1 MQTGP
6 CCSWWA
12 AKPGLMPMFLLG
24 PDILTPKPTLG
35 GGTERVAL
43 GERFPDCSWQD
54 ISMGQEEMCIK
65 TMVKFSH
72 KPSPSAFTSVL
83 CTSCTTSSPQ
93 QWLRRSSVYLP
104 NPQGSRW
111 RRPGASPCS
120 SKVLVRTCP
129 LPPTCL
135 GPWAGSSGTE
145 RGWGWKTPGSSTQ
158 LPRSWGTGEL
168 GHWEEG
174 VEGKSSGKMSH
185 CATEGENSL

>member
-1 MQTGP
+1 
-6 CCSWWA
+6 
-12 AKPGLMPMFLLG
+12 MFLLG

-43 GERFPDCSWQD
+43 GERFPGCSWQD

-65 TMVKFSH
+65 TMVKFSR

-111 RRPGASPCS
+111 RRPGASPYS
-120 SKVLVRTCP
+120 GKVLVRTCP

-135 GPWAGSSGTE
+135 GPWAGGSGTE
-145 RGWGWKTPGSSTQ
+145 RGMGVENCWE
-158 LPRSWGTGEL
+158 LRAAAEEL
-168 GHWEEG
+168 GHGGAGALGGGCGGQIIWNN
-174 VEGKSSGKMSH
+174 V
-185 CATEGENSL
+185 SLCR